1 MNSTRHDMNRHA
13 DFSSSHQERI
23 ARVIDLSRVAIH

>member
-1 MNSTRHDMNRHA
+1 MNSTRHDMNRTLT
-13 DFSSSHQERI
+13 SPVHQERI